1 MRQSL
6 FAVLTIACIGTS
18 SASALADNDAPKD
31 PSGPVTSTSRMPAD
45 ASGASAGPNAPTD
58 LPAPST
64 RSWVNRPLLI
74 TSTLVLVGSYV
85 PATVVAFT
93 SDRPSDQTN
102 LYYPVVGPWLDL
114 ANRDCSNRPCPDGD
128 ALGKVLLIADGIGQG
143 LGALGVVTSF
153 FLPNKVTR
161 NWYLVGGEKFHA
173 APTHI
178 GTGGYGLSAAGS
190 F

>member
-1 MRQSL
+1 MRTIIL
-6 FAVLTIACIGTS
+6 ALLTTACVVTT
-18 SASALADNDAPKD
+18 SASALADDASPA
-31 PSGPVTSTSRMPAD
+31 SGPVTSPGRMETEPA
-45 ASGASAGPNAPTD
+45 GANGSTPSD
-58 LPAPST
+58 LPGPST

-85 PATVVAFT
+85 PAAIIAFT

-161 NWYLVGGEKFHA
+161 NWYLIGGDKFHA